1 MPLPDRL
8 LTLGEA
14 GKVLGE
20 EEKTVRK
27 HVDDGELPY
36 IALGRGLRRIR
47 RMIHPDDLATFIEH
61 RRRTAATCPSTSL
74 KARPSTTMISK
85 SNVVAFTDQL
95 AAERSRKPKT
105 WNDTGATRRKRL

>member
-27 HVDDGELPY
+27 HVDDG
-36 IALGRGLRRIR
+36 IALY
-47 RMIHPDDLATFIEH
+47 
-61 RRRTAATCPSTSL
+61 
-74 KARPSTTMISK
+74 RPWSG
-85 SNVVAFTDQL
+85 L
-95 AAERSRKPKT
+95 AAHPT
-105 WNDTGATRRKRL
+105 NDSP